1 MSVMLCLTTCS
12 DREGALAIARMLI
25 GEKLAACVNIL
36 PGIASV
42 YRWHGAIEQAD
53 EVQLFIKT
61 TQSRVEALK
70 VRLTELHSYDVP
82 ELVVLNV
89 VDGLPAYLE
98 WVAAA
103 LQPDLAEK
111 S

>member
-1 MSVMLCLTTCS
+1 MPVMLCLTTCS
-12 DREGALAIARMLI
+12 DREGALTIARMLI
-25 GEKLAACVNIL
+25 GEKLAACVSIL
-36 PGIASV
+36 PGITSV
-42 YRWHGAIEQAD
+42 YRWHEAIEQAD

-70 VRLTELHSYDVP
+70 VRLAELHTYDVA
-82 ELVVLNV
+82 ELIVLDV

-98 WVAAA
+98 WVAASVQA
-103 LQPDLAEK
+103 DLADK

>member
-1 MSVMLCLTTCS
+1 MSAVLCLTTCP
-12 DREGALAIARMLI
+12 DREGALTLARVLIA
-25 GEKLAACVNIL
+25 EKFAACVNIL
-36 PGIASV
+36 PGVTSL
-42 YRWHGAIEQAD
+42 YCWHGAIEQAD

-70 VRLTELHSYDVP
+70 VRWTGLHTYDVP
-82 ELVVLNV
+82 ELVVLDV

-98 WVAAA
+98 WVAESVQADQA
-103 LQPDLAEK
+103 DK